1 MARRLVRK
9 TRLGGNAGAAC
20 IRSSSISTLIC
31 TLLAVGVLFF
41 VLMDLQQLW
50 SMAYIDG
57 TLLQATNPVPDDAS
71 IAAIT
76 ATKTSSSITS
86 MKEWRTASIQTCQEF
101 IVSVSND
108 IDPTA
113 LEKKEQLERSL
124 ISQLTLPTK
133 SSPQIP
139 LAIQQQPYRRCK
151 NVFIDLGTN
160 IGDSVGYFTDNAID
174 LCSPVWAAKF
184 PKTEFNADFPRPH
197 LNVSSLQVEHKGNK
211 GNPLFVLLQKQA
223 GNIPSE
229 SFCVYGME
237 GNPTFTRRLRQLE
250 NFIREIQPSIFQHV
264 HIFTE
269 SVVTAQDGPTKLYL
283 DKISVEQNVRK
294 SVNITTIPQHSRQ
307 NSF

>member
-1 MARRLVRK
+1 MSLRLVHK
-9 TRLGGNAGAAC
+9 KNTGGSAAAAAAST
-20 IRSSSISTLIC
+20 RSSSISIRIWTCIV
-31 TLLAVGVLFF
+31 VGFTIF
-41 VLMDLQQLW
+41 VMMDLRQSS
-50 SMAYIDG
+50 SMIRVISPVKLDVSLA
-57 TLLQATNPVPDDAS
+57 AT
-71 IAAIT
+71 T

-101 IVSVSND
+101 IESVSND

-133 SSPQIP
+133 SSPQVP
-139 LAIQQQPYRRCK
+139 LVQQQPYRRCK

-174 LCSPVWAAKF
+174 LCSPVWAGKF

-197 LNVSSLQVEHKGNK
+197 LDVSSLHVEHKGNPV
-211 GNPLFVLLQKQA
+211 NPLFVLLQEQA

-250 NFIREIQPSIFQHV
+250 NFIREVQPTIFQHV

-294 SVNITTIPQHSRQ
+294 SVNMTTIPHHSRQ

>member
-20 IRSSSISTLIC
+20 IRLSSISTMIC
-31 TLLAVGVLFF
+31 TFLAVGVLFF
-41 VLMDLQQLW
+41 VLMNLQQL
-50 SMAYIDG
+50 SSTVYIDG
-57 TLLQATNPVPDDAS
+57 TLLRAT
-71 IAAIT
+71 
-76 ATKTSSSITS
+76 
-86 MKEWRTASIQTCQEF
+86 MKEWRTASIQTCQVF
-101 IVSVSND
+101 IESVSND

-124 ISQLTLPTK
+124 ISRLTLPTR

-139 LAIQQQPYRRCK
+139 LAIQQQPYGRCK

-160 IGDSVGYFTDNAID
+160 IGDSVGYFIDNVID
-174 LCSPVWAAKF
+174 PCSPVWAAKF
-184 PKTEFNADFPRPH
+184 PKTKFTSDFPRPH

-211 GNPLFVLLQKQA
+211 GNPMFGLLQKEAQS
-223 GNIPSE
+223 IPSE

-237 GNPTFTRRLRQLE
+237 GNPSFTERLRKLE
-250 NFIREIQPSIFQHV
+250 NFIREIQPTPVQHV

-269 SVVTAQDGPTKLYL
+269 SVVTAKDGPTKLYL
-283 DKISVEQNVRK
+283 DKTSVEENVRK
-294 SVNITTIPQHSRQ
+294 IENITTIPQHSRQ